1 MSKAPDCYTGETRD
15 HLSKAA
21 SNYTVRAQA
30 RSGRGGNAG
39 QLGQDCEPC
48 FSGLIISM

>member
-30 RSGRGGNAG
+30 RSGRGQKGM
-39 QLGQDCEPC
+39 QDTLGRIVNHA
-48 FSGLIISM
+48 SLA